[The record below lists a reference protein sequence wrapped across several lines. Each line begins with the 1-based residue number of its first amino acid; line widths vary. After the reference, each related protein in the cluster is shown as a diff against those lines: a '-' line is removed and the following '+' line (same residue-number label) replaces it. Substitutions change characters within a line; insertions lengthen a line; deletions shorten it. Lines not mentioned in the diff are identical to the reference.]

1 MHRLQPISIV
11 TPRTPNTIGEPGART
26 ETAHGW
32 SRFAGRKLT
41 VKAILRDHADRSV
54 SKPAQV
60 VAQPWHGCE
69 NSAPDDLPSQNP
81 CQRINEVGLISA
93 SPDRRLTGERAAE
106 GWATGPNLIGS
117 AAVASGDA
125 KFSPR
130 VRVQQ
135 FQSCRAS
142 QMREAE
148 ERNLLP

>member
-1 MHRLQPISIV
+1 MRRLHPISIA
-11 TPRTPNTIGEPGART
+11 TPRTPNTLGEPGART

-41 VKAILRDHADRSV
+41 AKTILANHAGRSV
-54 SKPAQV
+54 SKPLQV

-69 NSAPDDLPSQNP
+69 NSAPDDLSSQNP

-93 SPDRRLTGERAAE
+93 SPDRRLTGERTAE
-106 GWATGPNLIGS
+106 GWATGPDMIGP

-135 FQSCRAS
+135 FQSFRAS
-142 QMREAE
+142 PMGEAE